1 MVIVSKSVG
10 ISFEYFAVYRV
21 LIHSSTNYLFSSE
34 DFGIMRILTLLVE
47 EYLCLILAR
56 LKSH

>member
-1 MVIVSKSVG
+1 MVIVPKAVD

-21 LIHSSTNYLFSSE
+21 FNHSCTNYLFNSAY
-34 DFGIMRILTLLVE
+34 FGIMRILTLLVE

-56 LKSH
+56 LK